1 MKSVHHIIGV
11 VVLGVFLWGA
21 VGCAL
26 LATAPKGG
34 PEHYPYHGPLME
46 TNGVPI
52 NPPRW

>member
-1 MKSVHHIIGV
+1 MKPLYQVISASL
-11 VVLGVFLWGA
+11 LGCILWGA

-26 LATAPKGG
+26 LATASKGG

-46 TNGVPI
+46 TNGVPV